1 MSRLGTNT
9 RLAPMLD
16 IIALCL
22 VITALLAYL
31 NHRFVG
37 LPTAIGVM
45 ATALG
50 LSLVIVGLNAL
61 GVAHNVFVAEEK
73 LLRSIDFSD
82 VLLEGMLSLLLFA
95 GALLITPGFFSDTVG
110 LLLLI
115 PSVRVGVMRLIGR
128 RMTRVSRGFRPEP
141 DATPHRYGH
150 GVVID
155 GDYVEAEDTPPAP
168 PGTASRQPS
177 GWTRH

>member
-1 MSRLGTNT
+1 
-9 RLAPMLD
+9 MLD
-16 IIALCL
+16 IIAICL

-31 NHRFVG
+31 NYRFVG

-95 GALLITPGFFSDTVG
+95 WAPVEVWSLHANMLTGPLVALVFLVE
-110 LLLLI
+110 LL
-115 PSVRVGVMRLIGR
+115 VRRRVLPAQQRPPLREMIRSWRLHSAG
-128 RMTRVSRGFRPEP
+128 G
-141 DATPHRYGH
+141 PH
-150 GVVID
+150 D
-155 GDYVEAEDTPPAP
+155 
-168 PGTASRQPS
+168 ASRP
-177 GWTRH
+177 